1 MLRRQAHVNA
11 AISPLGNLIMPII
24 QDSEFGKITVRRS
37 AKATQVRL
45 RVAPDGTLRASMP
58 MYAPIFLLKRL
69 LKSSRNELR
78 EMLDQ
83 SRPQNEF
90 KDGQQIGKSH
100 TIIVRTA
107 ARLATKVK
115 GQHILVDLPAS
126 ATLNDPEV
134 VRAVRDSVIAA
145 LRLEAKSYLPKRLAY
160 LANQLG
166 FSYEK
171 VRFSHA
177 SGRWGSCSSTGTI
190 SLNIALMK
198 LPFELI
204 DYVLVHELS
213 HTIQMN
219 HSQDFWELVQ
229 QGDPG
234 YKLHRKL
241 LKAEAPSI

>member
-1 MLRRQAHVNA
+1 MLSRLVHGTLAT
-11 AISPLGNLIMPII
+11 SSLGNHTMPII
-24 QDSEFGKITVRRS
+24 EDNEFGKITVRRS

-58 MYAPIFLLKRL
+58 MYAPLFLLKRL
-69 LKSSRNELR
+69 LKNSRTELR
-78 EMLDQ
+78 ELLKQ
-83 SRPQNEF
+83 SQPMGEF

-100 TIIVRTA
+100 TIIVRSSS
-107 ARLATKVK
+107 RLSAKVK
-115 GQHILVDLPAS
+115 GQHIFVELPDDM
-126 ATLNDPEV
+126 TLSHPEAN
-134 VRAVRDSVIAA
+134 RALRDAIIAA
-145 LRLEAKSYLPKRLAY
+145 LRVQAKSYLPKRLAY

-166 FSYEK
+166 YSYEK

-177 SGRWGSCSSTGTI
+177 SGRWGSCSSNGTI

-213 HTIQMN
+213 HTVQMN
-219 HSQDFWELVQ
+219 HSQEFWQLVQ
-229 QGDPG
+229 QGDPE
-234 YKLHRKL
+234 YKQHRSL